1 MFSEISIGA
10 SFLSDDEVMYELI
23 DSHKLSKNT
32 FNELG
37 KKIEKTAPI
46 KRTAYTRKKLKAE
59 IRIKTI
65 PDFAIENSFKRIRLK
80 QIPVATIP
88 KTCKTASK
96 LLGGRR

>member
-1 MFSEISIGA
+1 MFPEISIGA
-10 SFLSDDEVMYELI
+10 SFLSEDEVMDELI
-23 DSHKLSKNT
+23 DSHILSKNT

-37 KKIEKTAPI
+37 KKIEKTVPI
-46 KRTAYTRKKLKAE
+46 KRVAYTKQKLRAV

-96 LLGGRR
+96 LFGGRR